1 MKRIL
6 DVPHWNENMN
16 IRLRLT
22 LLFAVLVGSIMLA
35 FSLSVYYLYN
45 QFREKEFNKRLHD
58 KALTTV
64 RLFEDVGGITEEL
77 LHDIERNDLTTM
89 YKEEVTVYDAANKI
103 VYDSGKNPY
112 KITPALLAQAR
123 AGRDLSLRDGEKEIV
138 GVRYIDKRKQVLV
151 VVAYAIDMYGF
162 SKLER
167 LRLILFTGWTVS
179 LLLVV
184 LAGWFFASDALRPVS
199 DIIEQVKNISAR
211 NIHERLKARRQKDEL
226 GQLAA
231 TFNDLLSRLEDAFS
245 SQRSFVSHASHE
257 LRTPLTIMMGQL
269 EVALLQK
276 RTVEDYQHTI
286 KDAIEEVKKMRDLI
300 NGLLELARINNDIFQ
315 LHFRSLNTDD
325 LLWQV
330 RELLLTQF
338 PHYNIQI
345 EFDES
350 QEEESEFRIKGD
362 RALLQM
368 AFMNIMENGC
378 KYSEEQRV
386 NVSLLAQSD
395 TVRIS
400 FTDRGIGISEE
411 DLPHIFEPFYRG
423 DASKSRKGHGIGL
436 ALTQRIIQLHN
447 GKIWAFSQLGKGTQ
461 FVISLPLQSNE

>member
-6 DVPHWNENMN
+6 DIPHWNENMN

-22 LLFAVLVGSIMLA
+22 LLFAVLVASIMLA

-45 QFREKEFNKRLHD
+45 QFREQEFNKRLRD

-89 YKEEVTVYDAANKI
+89 YKEEVTVYDSNNKV
-103 VYDSGKNPY
+103 VYDSGQEPY
-112 KITPALLAQAR
+112 TISPQLLAQAR
-123 AGRDLSLRDGEKEIV
+123 EGLDFNLRDGEKEII
-138 GVRYIDKRKQVLV
+138 GVRYVDKRKQVLV
-151 VVAYAIDMYGF
+151 VVAYAIDIYGF

-167 LRLILFTGWTVS
+167 LRNILITGWAVS
-179 LLLVV
+179 LLLVI
-184 LAGWFFASDALRPVS
+184 LTGWLFASDALRPVS

-211 NIHERLKARRQKDEL
+211 NIHERLKARRHKDEL
-226 GQLAA
+226 GQLVA
-231 TFNDLLSRLEDAFS
+231 TFNDLLSRLEEAFS
-245 SQRSFVSHASHE
+245 SQRNFVSHASHE

-276 RTVEDYQHTI
+276 RTLEDYQQTI

-315 LHFRSLNTDD
+315 LHFRPLNIDD

-330 RELLLTQF
+330 RESLLIQF
-338 PHYNIQI
+338 PDYNIQI

-350 QEEESEFRIKGD
+350 QEEETEFKIKGD
-362 RALLQM
+362 KSLLQM
-368 AFMNIMENGC
+368 AFQNIMENAC
-378 KYSEEQRV
+378 KYSEDQRV

-395 TVRIS
+395 TIRIS
-400 FTDRGIGISEE
+400 FADRGIGISEE
-411 DLPHIFEPFYRG
+411 DLPHIFEPFFRG
-423 DASKSRKGHGIGL
+423 DSSKSRKGHGIGL

-447 GKIWAFSQLGKGTQ
+447 GSIRVFSQLGKGTR
-461 FVISLPLQSNE
+461 FVISLPL

>member
-22 LLFAVLVGSIMLA
+22 LLFAVLVASIMLA

-45 QFREKEFNKRLHD
+45 QFREQEFNKRLRD

-89 YKEEVTVYDAANKI
+89 YKEEVTVYDSNNKV
-103 VYDSGKNPY
+103 VYDSGKEPY
-112 KITPALLAQAR
+112 ISTPQLLAQAR
-123 AGRDLSLRDGEKEIV
+123 EGIDFSLRDGEKEII
-138 GVRYIDKRKQVLV
+138 GVRYVDKRKQVLV
-151 VVAYAIDMYGF
+151 VVAYAIDVYGF

-167 LRLILFTGWTVS
+167 LRNILITGWAVS
-179 LLLVV
+179 LLLVI
-184 LAGWFFASDALRPVS
+184 LAGWLFASDALRPVS

-211 NIHERLKARRQKDEL
+211 NIHERLKARRHKDEL
-226 GQLAA
+226 GQLVA
-231 TFNDLLSRLEDAFS
+231 TFNDLLSRLEEAFS
-245 SQRSFVSHASHE
+245 SQRNFVSHASHE

-276 RTVEDYQHTI
+276 RTVEDYQQTI
-286 KDAIEEVKKMRDLI
+286 KEAIEEVKKMRDLI

-315 LHFRSLNTDD
+315 LHFRPLNIDD

-330 RELLLTQF
+330 RESLLIQF
-338 PHYNIQI
+338 PSYNIQI

-350 QEEESEFRIKGD
+350 QEEETEFKIKGD
-362 RALLQM
+362 KSLLQM
-368 AFMNIMENGC
+368 AFQNIMENAC
-378 KYSEEQRV
+378 KYSEDQRV
-386 NVSLLAQSD
+386 NVSLLAHSD
-395 TVRIS
+395 TIRIS

-423 DASKSRKGHGIGL
+423 DSSKSRKGHGIGL

-447 GKIWAFSQLGKGTQ
+447 GSIRAFSQLGKGTR
-461 FVISLPLQSNE
+461 FVISLPL

>member
-16 IRLRLT
+16 IRFRLT
-22 LLFAVLVGSIMLA
+22 LLFAVLVASIMLA

-45 QFREKEFNKRLHD
+45 QFREQEFNKRLRD

-89 YKEEVTVYDAANKI
+89 YKEEVTVYDSNNKV
-103 VYDSGKNPY
+103 VYDSGKEPY
-112 KITPALLAQAR
+112 IITPQLLAQAR
-123 AGRDLSLRDGEKEIV
+123 EGINFSLRDGEKEII
-138 GVRYIDKRKQVLV
+138 GVRYVDKRKQVLV
-151 VVAYAIDMYGF
+151 VVAYAIDVYGF

-167 LRLILFTGWTVS
+167 LRNILITGWAVS
-179 LLLVV
+179 LLLVI
-184 LAGWFFASDALRPVS
+184 LAGWLFASDALRPVS

-211 NIHERLKARRQKDEL
+211 NIHERLKARRHKDEL
-226 GQLAA
+226 GQLVA
-231 TFNDLLSRLEDAFS
+231 TFNDLLSRLEEAFS
-245 SQRSFVSHASHE
+245 SQRNFVSHASHE

-276 RTVEDYQHTI
+276 RTVEDYQQTI

-315 LHFRSLNTDD
+315 LHFRPLNIDD

-330 RELLLTQF
+330 RESLLIQF
-338 PHYNIQI
+338 PDYNIQI

-350 QEEESEFRIKGD
+350 QEEETEFKIKGD
-362 RALLQM
+362 KSLLQM
-368 AFMNIMENGC
+368 AFQNIMENAC
-378 KYSEEQRV
+378 KYSEDQRV
-386 NVSLLAQSD
+386 NVSLLAQSN
-395 TVRIS
+395 TIRIS
-400 FTDRGIGISEE
+400 FADRGIGISEE
-411 DLPHIFEPFYRG
+411 DLPHIFEPFFRG
-423 DASKSRKGHGIGL
+423 DSSKSRKGHGIGL
-436 ALTQRIIQLHN
+436 ALTQRIILLHS
-447 GKIWAFSQLGKGTQ
+447 GSIRVFSQLGKGTR
-461 FVISLPLQSNE
+461 FVISLPL

>member
-22 LLFAVLVGSIMLA
+22 LLFAVLVASIMLA

-45 QFREKEFNKRLHD
+45 QFREQEFNKRLRD

-89 YKEEVTVYDAANKI
+89 YKEEVTVYDSNNKV
-103 VYDSGKNPY
+103 VYDSRKEPY
-112 KITPALLAQAR
+112 IITPQLLAQAR
-123 AGRDLSLRDGEKEIV
+123 EGIDFSLRDGEKEII
-138 GVRYIDKRKQVLV
+138 GVRYVDKRKQVLV
-151 VVAYAIDMYGF
+151 VVAYAIDVYGF

-167 LRLILFTGWTVS
+167 LRNILITGWAVS
-179 LLLVV
+179 LLLVI
-184 LAGWFFASDALRPVS
+184 LAGWLFASDALRPVS

-211 NIHERLKARRQKDEL
+211 NIHERLKARRHKDEL
-226 GQLAA
+226 GQLVA
-231 TFNDLLSRLEDAFS
+231 TFNDLLSRLEEAFS
-245 SQRSFVSHASHE
+245 SQRNFVSHASHE

-276 RTVEDYQHTI
+276 RTVEDYQQTI
-286 KDAIEEVKKMRDLI
+286 KEAIEEVKKMRDLI

-315 LHFRSLNTDD
+315 LHFRPLNIDD

-330 RELLLTQF
+330 RESLLIQF
-338 PHYNIQI
+338 PSYNIQI

-350 QEEESEFRIKGD
+350 QEEETEFKIKGD
-362 RALLQM
+362 KSLLQM
-368 AFMNIMENGC
+368 AFQNIMENAC
-378 KYSEEQRV
+378 KYSEDQRV
-386 NVSLLAQSD
+386 NVSLLAHSD
-395 TVRIS
+395 TIRIS

-423 DASKSRKGHGIGL
+423 DSSKSRKGHGIGL

-447 GKIWAFSQLGKGTQ
+447 GSIRAFSQLGKGTR
-461 FVISLPLQSNE
+461 FVISLPL